1 MAQLIIGGVLI
12 VMGVYA
18 FFRTRQLIRY
28 LAEIESPP
36 ISRMDKDRIT
46 SIVFVYHLIAGLT
59 TLAGLAILA
68 LVAAS

>member
-12 VMGVYA
+12 VIGIYA
-18 FFRTRQLIRY
+18 FFHTRQLIRH
-28 LAEIESPP
+28 LAEIESPS